1 MALYEKA
8 WELYESEFRQ
18 LHAETSDLL
27 QILVDDYE
35 KQLYDI
41 REANEEDKKNDERL
55 KSIRRDCML
64 KMVKLRELASH
75 LQDVVK
81 VQPASLQVYA
91 GALASS
97 CEMELQRMQV
107 IYDRVN
113 NKIRDTLVDTVYY
126 AEVCS
131 IRITCSFLMGH
142 QSVHVSTN
150 LCLCVKTLI
159 MFVVMVFLLPI
170 SWNAFFPTHH
180 KVLSLFLTKTW
191 ISIHLLWY

>member
-126 AEVCS
+126 AEKLFAAHDYKTDEVQREKVS
-131 IRITCSFLMGH
+131 KLTDETEVLVSNPLIEIT
-142 QSVHVSTN
+142 TN
-150 LCLCVKTLI
+150 S
-159 MFVVMVFLLPI
+159 PI
-170 SWNAFFPTHH
+170 ICQPPSNFESN
-180 KVLSLFLTKTW
+180 L
-191 ISIHLLWY
+191 